1 MNLEDAKKILE
12 KYEKKKQK
20 KINIKKNNT
29 KIKNSTI
36 ENYITKIKYIHFDI
50 LNKNIN
56 IKKISNVLLDTHNIK
71 DTEYII
77 KNLNYLE
84 KDKIITHLY
93 EKYEN
98 INTIKS
104 YLIPYA
110 VLCSKIDY
118 YKDNN
123 IHKKLIEHIEK
134 INKIY
139 DDDRDNNSINI
150 NDKNKLII
158 NYNKDELE
166 KNLELLNNIED
177 KLIYALYTFIPPR
190 RLEYSN
196 MIIKENDINLDNN
209 FNYIIIE
216 NNVPIKFVFNN
227 YKTNK
232 VFGKQVYNIDN
243 NIKELILKHINLNK
257 KEYNNFLF
265 NYKANNFGKKITNI
279 FKKIYNENISVRW
292 LRMSY
297 ASYIRKNN
305 LTNNELKI
313 ISEKMAHSLET
324 NSRYN
329 KIKMYQD
336 NE

>member
-1 MNLEDAKKILE
+1 M
-12 KYEKKKQK
+12 
-20 KINIKKNNT
+20 
-29 KIKNSTI
+29 
-36 ENYITKIKYIHFDI
+36 
-50 LNKNIN
+50 
-56 IKKISNVLLDTHNIK
+56 DTYNIK
-71 DTEYII
+71 DIEYII

-123 IHKKLIEHIEK
+123 IHKKIIEHIEK

-265 NYKANNFGKKITNI
+265 NYKANNFGKKLQIYL
-279 FKKIYNENISVRW
+279 KK
-292 LRMSY
+292 
-297 ASYIRKNN
+297 YIM
-305 LTNNELKI
+305 KI
-313 ISEKMAHSLET
+313 
-324 NSRYN
+324 
-329 KIKMYQD
+329 
-336 NE
+336 

>member
-1 MNLEDAKKILE
+1 MHN
-12 KYEKKKQK
+12 
-20 KINIKKNNT
+20 
-29 KIKNSTI
+29 
-36 ENYITKIKYIHFDI
+36 DI
-50 LNKNIN
+50 LNKSIN
-56 IKKISNVLLDTHNIK
+56 IKKISNVLLDTYNRK
-71 DTEYII
+71 DIEYII
-77 KNLNYLE
+77 NNLNYLE

-123 IHKKLIEHIEK
+123 VHKKLIEHIEK
-134 INKIY
+134 INKTY

-216 NNVPIKFVFNN
+216 NNDPIKFVFNN

-232 VFGKQVYNIDN
+232 IFGQQIYNIED
-243 NIKELILKHINLNK
+243 NIKELIINHIIFNK
-257 KEYNNFLF
+257 KENNNLLF
-265 NYKANNFGKKITNI
+265 NYKSNNFGKKITNI

-329 KIKMYQD
+329 KIKMYED